1 MAGTQVQSGV
11 VPGCGDGT
19 DEEQVSLIAEAG
31 QVLLIEGGSE
41 WLTKTEDKQQSC
53 NVTIIK

>member
-31 QVLLIEGGSE
+31 QVLLV
-41 WLTKTEDKQQSC
+41 EDGVFDKDRD
-53 NVTIIK
+53 VTIIK